1 MKLTDFAQAHEFR
14 IPLFWIL
21 SCVAVVASQSG
32 AGEVTLSG
40 ISDRQFQ
47 NVSNNNNQRNSKS
60 EGQGRLVLCE
70 LLWFYYS
77 QPLRSQHSSEVTDKL
92 RAKNLGRNEAVQS
105 ISTGFLGIW
114 GSRRGTVVTRGF
126 TEEPEGWS

>member
-47 NVSNNNNQRNSKS
+47 NVSNNDNQRNAKS
-60 EGQGRLVLCE
+60 EGQGVKE
-70 LLWFYYS
+70 KGVW
-77 QPLRSQHSSEVTDKL
+77 SSV
-92 RAKNLGRNEAVQS
+92 NCS
-105 ISTGFLGIW
+105 
-114 GSRRGTVVTRGF
+114 GF
-126 TEEPEGWS
+126 TILSL